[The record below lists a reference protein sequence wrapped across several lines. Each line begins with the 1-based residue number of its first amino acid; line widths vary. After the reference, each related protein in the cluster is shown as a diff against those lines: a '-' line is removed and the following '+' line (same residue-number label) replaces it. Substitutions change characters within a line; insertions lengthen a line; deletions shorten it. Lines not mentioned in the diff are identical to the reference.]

1 MSKTKLSRIIPFR
14 TAGYKKQIQF
24 IRYQNLLWRCFEQR
38 IDPGFNRS
46 LIDVTKWSFDEK
58 KVDFARELMAF
69 SCETRLRNV
78 LPVLLGTRDNFAN
91 FLTGI
96 GSVPLPVSSNKPW
109 RQENIGIYT
118 SAGRIG
124 TSSSG
129 FLRRWFV
136 RASLNSKTDPRSDK
150 WYAIIDTDSAD

>member
-1 MSKTKLSRIIPFR
+1 
-14 TAGYKKQIQF
+14 
-24 IRYQNLLWRCFEQR
+24 
-38 IDPGFNRS
+38 
-46 LIDVTKWSFDEK
+46 
-58 KVDFARELMAF
+58 MAF

-78 LPVLLGTRDNFAN
+78 LPVVLGTRADFAN
-91 FLTGI
+91 FLAGI
-96 GSVPLPVSSNKPW
+96 GSVPLPVSSNKPQ

-118 SAGRIG
+118 LAGRIG

-136 RASLNSKTDPRSDK
+136 RASLNSKTDPQSDK

>member
-1 MSKTKLSRIIPFR
+1 M
-14 TAGYKKQIQF
+14 YVV
-24 IRYQNLLWRCFEQR
+24 
-38 IDPGFNRS
+38 
-46 LIDVTKWSFDEK
+46 DVTKWPLDGK
-58 KVDFARELMAF
+58 KVDYAGELMAF

-78 LPVLLGTRDNFAN
+78 LPVVLGTRDDFAN
-91 FLTGI
+91 FLAGI
-96 GSVPLPVSSNKPW
+96 GSVPLPVSSNKPR

-136 RASLNSKTDPRSDK
+136 RASLNSKTDPQSDK